1 MNAQTDNIDIL
12 KRIAFWVAL
21 GTVIIFFLFP
31 LYWILIS
38 SFKDRTD
45 VIDRTPQLIPFVQ
58 FEPTTNNYGDIF
70 NRRSGSSGDS
80 STVTTAS
87 DVSEFQDRFL
97 NSIIITGISTVLV
110 VLIGTMT
117 AYAVSRFTIPFE
129 NDFMFFVLST
139 RMLPPIVVLIP
150 IFVLFNDLGL
160 RDDYPGLVILYISMN
175 LPFVVW
181 IMKGFFDEIPSEY
194 EDAAMIDGYSRLQAI
209 YKIVIPEAIPAMM
222 ATAVFSIIVSWNE
235 FVMANFLNRD
245 GAATVPAF
253 LNTIIGVGEVQWGR
267 FAAGA
272 VVFVIPVIIFTFIVR
287 NNLLRG
293 VTFGAVRR

>member
-1 MNAQTDNIDIL
+1 
-12 KRIAFWVAL
+12 
-21 GTVIIFFLFP
+21 
-31 LYWILIS
+31 
-38 SFKDRTD
+38 
-45 VIDRTPQLIPFVQ
+45 
-58 FEPTTNNYGDIF
+58 
-70 NRRSGSSGDS
+70 
-80 STVTTAS
+80 
-87 DVSEFQDRFL
+87 
-97 NSIIITGISTVLV
+97 
-110 VLIGTMT
+110 
-117 AYAVSRFTIPFE
+117 
-129 NDFMFFVLST
+129 
-139 RMLPPIVVLIP
+139 
-150 IFVLFNDLGL
+150 VLFSDLGF
-160 RDDYPGLVILYISMN
+160 RDSYIGLVILYVSMN

-209 YKIVIPEAIPAMM
+209 YKIVLPEAIPAMA

-245 GAATVPAF
+245 GAATVPPY
-253 LNTIIGVGEVQWGR
+253 LNTLIGVGEVQWGR